1 MSPKESDTQPIP
13 LPFCAHPRR
22 PSALHRAGLSERGA
36 LARFGCH
43 GERGARDYKGVCG
56 GARSGVPRAQPPVE
70 GQGGFAEPGL
80 GMGEVGFCWTNQS
93 YKRSSGVIM
102 DL

>member
-1 MSPKESDTQPIP
+1 MLT
-13 LPFCAHPRR
+13 RVT
-22 PSALHRAGLSERGA
+22 RAGLSERGA

-56 GARSGVPRAQPPVE
+56 GARSGGPEAQPPVE

-93 YKRSSGVIM
+93 YKRSSGVIK